1 MNAGAGGYR
10 FGLEGEYLLVEA
22 SSFRP
27 LWHDDLAFD
36 HLNALL
42 ESIRFEPLVE
52 GLPLDGLELDPPHSK
67 LMPYY
72 VEGYALGNPELTTYV
87 DVLPKGVEIRT
98 PVCSDLETCLRVYEN
113 LYQGLQC
120 ALGEA
125 GYRAVALGHH
135 PTAGDFWGPQNHRRH
150 DWWQWAL
157 RVATTYGPDLNLS
170 VPEAQKP
177 RFDWEDLQR
186 RANYYGPALVAFSL
200 NAPVKE
206 GTMWRPRGR
215 QGLSVRTYRR
225 SPFAPMLAYHPKEG
239 GRVEFKSF
247 DMPTDRRDFRPFF
260 LLWLWLM
267 HDAEVSGRADDQE
280 RIYDLGQVARFGWEA
295 EGVLARAEEA
305 LDRAERAVGALG
317 VDPSPLGRL
326 RKRMSQR
333 WVPADALVHQMEA
346 DHSVESL
353 LRYLDRV
360 AQTAVAPE
368 PQHQDAGCGKRCAL
382 SQQPAAEES
391 TREMDQSQEGQGGP
405 GHLSPPR

>member
-1 MNAGAGGYR
+1 MGTGGYR

-27 LWHDDLAFD
+27 LWHDELTFSR
-36 HLNALL
+36 LNALL
-42 ESIRFEPLVE
+42 ECIRFEPPLE
-52 GLPLDGLELDPPHSK
+52 GLPPEGRELDPPHRK

-72 VEGYALGNPELTTYV
+72 VEGYALADPELTTYV
-87 DVLPKGVEIRT
+87 DVLPKGIEIRT
-98 PVCSDLETCLRVYEN
+98 PVCPDLETCLRVYEN
-113 LYQGLQC
+113 LYQGLNV

-135 PTAGDFWGPQNHRRH
+135 PTAGDFSGPQNHKRH
-150 DWWQWAL
+150 DWWEWAL
-157 RVATTYGPDLNLS
+157 RVTTTYGPDLNLS

-177 RFDWEDLQR
+177 RFDWEALQR

-206 GTMWRPRGR
+206 GALWRPRGR
-215 QGLSVRTYRR
+215 QGLSARTYRR

-267 HDAEVSGRADDQE
+267 HDIEASGRADDQD
-280 RIYDLGQVARFGWEA
+280 RIYDLGQIAQFGWQT
-295 EGVLARAEEA
+295 EGIVSRAEEA
-305 LDRAERAVGALG
+305 LDRAASVAPVLG
-317 VDPSPLGRL
+317 LDPSPLDRL
-326 RKRMSQR
+326 RQR
-333 WVPADALVHQMEA
+333 LAARLTPADALIGQIEA
-346 DHSVESL
+346 DASVPGL

-360 AQTAVAPE
+360 ALGTDAP
-368 PQHQDAGCGKRCAL
+368 QAL
-382 SQQPAAEES
+382 HRTP
-391 TREMDQSQEGQGGP
+391 
-405 GHLSPPR
+405 